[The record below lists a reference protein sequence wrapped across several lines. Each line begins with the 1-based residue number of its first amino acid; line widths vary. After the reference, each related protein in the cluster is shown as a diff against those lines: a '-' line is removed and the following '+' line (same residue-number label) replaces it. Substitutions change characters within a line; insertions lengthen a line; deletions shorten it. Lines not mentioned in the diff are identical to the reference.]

1 MAEIRLQLAE
11 TEFETGNN
19 SGSVAWLAEGL
30 NIEKAQWVTLPSTD
44 RKVIQ
49 HLIRVGLQKHIGTL
63 GRRQSAT
70 EKAELLE
77 RRRRLLQRITS
88 FERKGNA
95 FLNLDDEVCWMVE
108 VNREGEGDDEGHYSD
123 DSGAEDVPEDM
134 PETKALGLPSSL
146 APGEIERLGLG
157 DLASR
162 EATLRQGQINDA
174 LEGLRMALG
183 EKSLLFRMEVR
194 NSKSQRTSLRAWQ
207 NVNKQ
212 DLVARQHKRGYDRAR
227 KALIRLDVDREYLS
241 TLHDITPEDM
251 KMSGDVTEEN
261 RIGQRSSVLA
271 WFWRLGSDVAMEV
284 ELNPRMKEC
293 EYCCGSI
300 RAIVS

>member
-1 MAEIRLQLAE
+1 
-11 TEFETGNN
+11 
-19 SGSVAWLAEGL
+19 
-30 NIEKAQWVTLPSTD
+30 
-44 RKVIQ
+44 
-49 HLIRVGLQKHIGTL
+49 
-63 GRRQSAT
+63 
-70 EKAELLE
+70 
-77 RRRRLLQRITS
+77 
-88 FERKGNA
+88 
-95 FLNLDDEVCWMVE
+95 
-108 VNREGEGDDEGHYSD
+108 
-123 DSGAEDVPEDM
+123 
-134 PETKALGLPSSL
+134 
-146 APGEIERLGLG
+146 
-157 DLASR
+157 
-162 EATLRQGQINDA
+162 
-174 LEGLRMALG
+174 MALG